1 MVLSPHEPWGTTNQ
15 KNDQFVIHAQ
25 AGTRYCKDLDSGSR
39 DCVVI
44 HFIVIST
51 EGRNLYD

>member
-1 MVLSPHEPWGTTNQ
+1 MSSLIIIKGMFMPVSPFGKGE
-15 KNDQFVIHAQ
+15 
-25 AGTRYCKDLDSGSR
+25 
-39 DCVVI
+39 CVAI

>member
-1 MVLSPHEPWGTTNQ
+1 MLLLKTSIYAIALSRKRIEARHAGLG
-15 KNDQFVIHAQ
+15 DFV
-25 AGTRYCKDLDSGSR
+25 T
-39 DCVVI
+39 V